1 MTLLRRF
8 FNDIH
13 NRISVIDQTYVASF
27 LESAAQLAKDDQT
40 DKEKLETRRAYYLEV
55 SSNS

>member
-27 LESAAQLAKDDQT
+27 LESAAQLAKNDQT
-40 DKEKLETRRAYYLEV
+40 DKEEVEIRRAYYLEV
-55 SSNS
+55 SSKS